1 MRKTNLLLVAIITL
15 AMGFTA
21 CKNYS
26 DPIISAPISINID
39 LNKMNDVVLSGTIT
53 IDTKDEFSEIL
64 FTSNYPNGH
73 YSVVSAA
80 YINGTSAHQFAYTP
94 AQLEAKEGLK
104 EIVITAKTAHDKI
117 TSFVVSVSISN
128 DNNNPIIDLP
138 SKITI
143 DLNAMDVPVL
153 VGTITIDDEDA
164 FEKLTIKC
172 NYDDNASRELI
183 VDNIVGTTFNL
194 ALSATDLSAT
204 EGMKEVVVTVKT
216 VHTTASKK
224 INVSITTINYYAPV
238 IDAPTDIVINLC
250 LGNGITVLEGT
261 VYAYVSDKLEQLK
274 FTSYFDD
281 SSWAEIEINDVNANY
296 YNFSF
301 TAEQLDAKEGLER
314 IVITAK
320 AASNAIAS
328 KAVNVEIIC
337 SKLEEGEFTWQRTG
351 ATPGT
356 GLEQFGL
363 EWNSNTATN
372 IVVTPAYGTTLV
384 QFADVEKWNTITTLE
399 ELIEAFEAETPIDK
413 FEEIPTKDDTQ
424 EFNYVIATKKA
435 DGTYYLINPTKRVL
449 LFDGSSYTRIVTGG
463 YKYEE

>member
-1 MRKTNLLLVAIITL
+1 MAIVTL

-117 TSFVVSVSISN
+117 TSFVISVTISSAYAE
-128 DNNNPIIDLP
+128 PIIDAP
-138 SKITI
+138 SEITI
-143 DLNAMDVPVL
+143 NLGDMHTPVL
-153 VGTITIDDEDA
+153 IGTVTIGDGDA
-164 FEKLTIKC
+164 FDEVTFKSNFDGNLW
-172 NYDDNASRELI
+172 AELL
-183 VDNIVGTTFNL
+183 VDNIEGTLYSF
-194 ALSATDLSAT
+194 AMSAEYLSAMEGLKDIVIKAT
-204 EGMKEVVVTVKT
+204 TVRNKI
-216 VHTTASKK
+216 ASKK
-224 INVSITTINYYAPV
+224 INVTIISYDIPTITVPSEVV
-238 IDAPTDIVINLC
+238 IDLSYMDIP
-250 LGNGITVLEGT
+250 VLVGT
-261 VYAYVSDKLEQLK
+261 V
-274 FTSYFDD
+274 
-281 SSWAEIEINDVNANY
+281 SSDVNDNLKRVVFASHFSNGLWTEIVVPNISG
-296 YNFSF
+296 NFYDFSYS
-301 TAEQLDAKEGLER
+301 AEQLGANEGIEKIDIHVETINGVQASTTVDVVIIKTIPLKE
-314 IVITAK
+314 
-320 AASNAIAS
+320 S
-328 KAVNVEIIC
+328 
-337 SKLEEGEFTWQRTG
+337 EFTWQRTG

-413 FEEIPTKDDTQ
+413 FEEIPSKDDTL

-435 DGTYYLINPTKRVL
+435 DGTYYLINPTKRVFL
-449 LFDGSSYTRIVTGG
+449 NSSYTRIVTGG
-463 YKYEE
+463 YKFEE